1 MSLKRTRES
10 TVYRHIQED
19 NLQRVE
25 WLLTD
30 GKINDF
36 DPPLLFS
43 AHTLEMAQLLIRLG
57 ARKDVE
63 YNGVSLVDKLQ
74 IHVCSLPPS
83 PEHEVSH
90 EEEILDYLQSLKS
103 E

>member
-1 MSLKRTRES
+1 MSLKRAREN
-10 TVYRHIQED
+10 TVYRHIEED
-19 NLQRVE
+19 NLERVE
-25 WLLTD
+25 WLLK
-30 GKINDF
+30 GVNINRF
-36 DPPLLFS
+36 TPPLLFS
-43 AHTLEMAQLLIRLG
+43 ARTLEMTQLLIRLG

-63 YNGVSLVDKLQ
+63 HNGISLLDTLQ

-90 EEEILDYLQSLKS
+90 EEEILDYLHSLD

>member
-10 TVYRHIQED
+10 TVYMHIQED

-25 WLLTD
+25 WLLK
-30 GKINDF
+30 GVKINDF
-36 DPPLLFS
+36 NPPLLFS
-43 AHTLEMAQLLIRLG
+43 VRTLEMTQLLIRLG
-57 ARKDVE
+57 AKDDVE
-63 YNGVSLVDKLQ
+63 HNGVSLVNKLQ

-90 EEEILDYLQSLKS
+90 EEEILDYLQSLKQ
-103 E
+103 